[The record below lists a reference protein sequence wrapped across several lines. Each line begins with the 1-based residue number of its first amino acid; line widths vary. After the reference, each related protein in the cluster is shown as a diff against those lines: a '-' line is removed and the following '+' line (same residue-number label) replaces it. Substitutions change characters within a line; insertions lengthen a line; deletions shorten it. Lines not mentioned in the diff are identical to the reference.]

1 MKLSYRNKLILAGVG
16 AVLLAALVLLL
27 LVVPQVQKL
36 RAQDQQIAEA
46 EQEISQAQTLL
57 AQRQEIKARSAETE
71 AKRLRLAN
79 QMPASPELASL
90 IIELQD
96 TVNEA
101 GLEFASLTP
110 QDPAQAEAGYSEIA
124 IAMVVEGAWQDT
136 VDLLQRLPGLTRQV
150 RVVGYTTAAHADPA
164 AEEETPAAG
173 AETVNIVQTVVTL
186 RVYTMPAELAAPTT
200 PPAPDAGEQ
209 Q

>member
-1 MKLSYRNKLILAGVG
+1 MTLSYRNKLILAGAG
-16 AVLLAALVLLL
+16 AVLLAALVLAL
-27 LVVPQVQKL
+27 LVVPQFQKL
-36 RAQDQQIAEA
+36 RAQGQQIAEA

-79 QMPASPELASL
+79 QMPESPELASL

-110 QDPAQAEAGYSEIA
+110 QDPAPTEAGYSEIT
-124 IAMVVEGAWQDT
+124 IAMAVRGAWQDT
-136 VDLLQRLPGLTRQV
+136 VDLLQRLPRLTRQV
-150 RVVGYTTAAHADPA
+150 RVVGYTTAVHEDA
-164 AEEETPAAG
+164 ASQEETPPAG
-173 AETVNIVQTVVTL
+173 TEKPNVVETVVTL
-186 RVYTMPAELAAPTT
+186 RVYTMPGEIAPPST
-200 PPAPDAGEQ
+200 PPAPDAGGQ